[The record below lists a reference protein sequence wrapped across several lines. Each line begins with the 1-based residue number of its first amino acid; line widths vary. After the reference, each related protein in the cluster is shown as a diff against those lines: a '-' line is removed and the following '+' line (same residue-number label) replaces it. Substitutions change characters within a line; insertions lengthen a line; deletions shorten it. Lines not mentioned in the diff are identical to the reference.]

1 MHVCVHILNHV
12 RQPLE
17 FTQSEVTDVGTVAKE
32 KSSDLGGNWRN
43 RGNRFIGGKGVE
55 DHRGE
60 FSHLHKGHDLENLLL
75 FISLALNEP

>member
-1 MHVCVHILNHV
+1 MHVRVHILHYV

-17 FTQSEVTDVGTVAKE
+17 FAQSEVTDVGTVAKE
-32 KSSDLGGNWRN
+32 KSGDLGGNWRN

-60 FSHLHKGHDLENLLL
+60 FSHLHEGHDLENLLL